1 MLQFHKS
8 GKHYIDFRLSGEKRW
23 LVMKKVAF
31 YILERPVVHI
41 SREEG
46 EFKDDGSSSEGESQ
60 LAPIEVSSNTLYY
73 DYCVLYV
80 YTHHSLPAPASTPA
94 WWYLQEDWVYCED
107 ISLEFAFA
115 QSVLFKIFG
124 NSLQETGHL
133 TRGHT
138 CLTDADRLNA
148 QYIRGSLLY
157 GELLPRGANKVYTLL
172 FTLLLAVLVGNRD
185 VIIN

>member
-1 MLQFHKS
+1 M
-8 GKHYIDFRLSGEKRW
+8 
-23 LVMKKVAF
+23 
-31 YILERPVVHI
+31 
-41 SREEG
+41 
-46 EFKDDGSSSEGESQ
+46 
-60 LAPIEVSSNTLYY
+60 
-73 DYCVLYV
+73 
-80 YTHHSLPAPASTPA
+80 
-94 WWYLQEDWVYCED
+94 
-107 ISLEFAFA
+107 
-115 QSVLFKIFG
+115 LFKIFG